1 MDDTQ
6 FQQALEVYRT
16 NYLEYK
22 VTGRSEYKEA
32 YLRAQAIVEQY
43 LANLR
48 KKIGNDASYVDGF
61 VRKYADSNKRLTR
74 LRDQSRAIQREG
86 PILQDEYDVKKRL
99 NETSVVSVDY
109 SPYYVKGAIIAG
121 VAGIA
126 YVASLLR

>member
-99 NETSVVSVDY
+99 NETSAVSVDY